1 MVISYNLES
10 KNAQTVRQL
19 AKYFISIDVGSR
31 INTVSQFEQTVN
43 SARGTI
49 QNSLKI
55 LSDANAISLVPRGH
69 LGTFLVS
76 KNLSML
82 LQFADIS
89 FLIGVMPLPYS
100 KIYEGLSTGLIKT
113 MENKLNIPVNMAHM
127 RGANQRIQM
136 VLSKRYDFAVISKY
150 AAQNYI
156 KDNEGIEILIEFE
169 PYSYLQNHVIMFS
182 DPNQTKITENMRIG
196 IDYDSIDQSS
206 LTLEATK
213 NIKVELIPTS
223 YNQFV
228 NKLINGEI
236 DAAIWNGDEITHRSR
251 IRNIQNL
258 ELDNKDNTIAVIVVN
273 KDREEL
279 KSLIKELINI
289 EAVQSIQK
297 EVVAGKILPSY

>member
-1 MVISYNLES
+1 MVTSYNLES

-156 KDNEGIEILIEFE
+156 KDNDGIEILIEFE
-169 PYSYLQNHVIMFS
+169 PHSYLRNHVIMFS
-182 DPNQTKITENMRIG
+182 DPHQTKITENMRIG